1 MAMNHSSVSQ
11 TVRNYANIRTI
22 PAMLSAVFA
31 VASAYQFGAIAQ
43 IELVWLS
50 NYTLTTE
57 HAAIVSLATYVV
69 ALLSSETKSFE
80 YYETWEQIVIGIGFV
95 VILGDYLTVE
105 VTDLLM
111 ELGDPLGMQVAFIAT
126 IVAWTVTVR

>member
-1 MAMNHSSVSQ
+1 MAMNHSSLSQ
-11 TVRNYANIRTI
+11 TVSNYANIRTI

-31 VASAYQFGAIAQ
+31 VASAYQFGGIAQ

-80 YYETWEQIVIGIGFV
+80 YYETWEQIVIGLGFV
-95 VILGDYLTVE
+95 VILGDYLTTE
-105 VTDLLM
+105 VTDFLLG
-111 ELGDPLGMQVAFIAT
+111 LGDPLGMQVAFVVT
-126 IVAWTVTVR
+126 IIAWTVTVR